1 MLGWLGGKLPV
12 QNFLASNCSTLVSSY
27 SCNRMYLQGGVK
39 VQWNLDFAFLESSF
53 SLILHNFISSARS
66 SIRRILH
73 IQCINICSLCEI
85 SWLYIP
91 FEHEL
96 ACCSCFKYF
105 QLEIRKNLIF
115 GSKFLCPVLSVC
127 KLNCLWTVMIT
138 RWSLHH
144 QRSVPEL
151 YWHQASVVKTYF
163 CCKLVLLFE
172 VTLKLTGNQIYL
184 QNCLMVRSQ
193 SDCKFHTYCVNIV
206 SWIYWELKKQ
216 AVLF

>member
-105 QLEIRKNLIF
+105 QLEIRKEIWFLVLNSCVLYCLYVNLTAYEPWWLLDDPFII
-115 GSKFLCPVLSVC
+115 KDLC
-127 KLNCLWTVMIT
+127 LNCTGTKPVW
-138 RWSLHH
+138 
-144 QRSVPEL
+144 
-151 YWHQASVVKTYF
+151 
-163 CCKLVLLFE
+163 
-172 VTLKLTGNQIYL
+172 LKLTF
-184 QNCLMVRSQ
+184 VAS
-193 SDCKFHTYCVNIV
+193 
-206 SWIYWELKKQ
+206 
-216 AVLF
+216 